1 MSQIRDWGPIRTRLA
16 SFLERSMADQAN
28 QLVMLCMMYDIS
40 TNCVRG
46 RLELGKLFL
55 FQLKFLMIFSFFIR
69 ARVLQAFIR
78 CGPIHLRHPS
88 LPSRFTHREC

>member
-40 TNCVRG
+40 INCVRG

-55 FQLKFLMIFSFFIR
+55 FQLKNCNIACPFHILLISKTKTILENP
-69 ARVLQAFIR
+69 LQI
-78 CGPIHLRHPS
+78 LW
-88 LPSRFTHREC
+88 